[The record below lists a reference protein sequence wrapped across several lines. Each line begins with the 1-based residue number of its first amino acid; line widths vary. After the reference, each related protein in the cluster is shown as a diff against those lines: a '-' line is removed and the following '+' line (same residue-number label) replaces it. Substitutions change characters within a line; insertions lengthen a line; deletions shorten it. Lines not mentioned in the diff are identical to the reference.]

1 MGSKGNGELFGARS
15 ALPPLRDHKE
25 TVGFLNLGDS
35 LGGDFVV
42 NNVDR
47 IFGHDNEII
56 AGLEYLL
63 NRTGVL
69 FVTLHQQFLVVLSD
83 TDESLLLDRCGPI
96 IKHYGLVFGDGKLGD
111 IL

>member
-1 MGSKGNGELFGARS
+1 MAEHGIKRERRVHFKGK
-15 ALPPLRDHKE
+15 DHKE

-47 IFGHDNEII
+47 IFCHDNKII
-56 AGLEYLL
+56 TGLEYLL

-69 FVTLHQQFLVVLSD
+69 FVTLDQKLLVVLSD
-83 TDESLLLDRCGPI
+83 TDESLLLDGGGPI
-96 IKHYGLVFGDGKLGD
+96 IKHDRLVFGDGKLGH